1 LPGKF
6 NLKKQK
12 EIVKMA
18 TIINSQITDAAYI
31 ELNYNH
37 EVHALI
43 RFAWINDRLF
53 LPVFFLD
60 RDRNMAISLALADA
74 NVEIYSRDS
83 REYFV
88 PCEWLLKQRPELA
101 EFMETINEVT
111 EPFRSVIR
119 TLSVPQK

>member
-1 LPGKF
+1 
-6 NLKKQK
+6 
-12 EIVKMA
+12 MA

-37 EVHALI
+37 DVQALI

-60 RDRNMAISLALADA
+60 RDRARAISLALSDAD
-74 NVEIYSRDS
+74 VEIYSRGS
-83 REYFV
+83 QEYFV

-101 EFMETINEVT
+101 EFMEVIHEVT
-111 EPFRSVIR
+111 EPFRPVIR
-119 TLSVPQK
+119 ALAVPKK